1 MNSKTLLYILKRI
14 ALAAL
19 TVWVVITLTF
29 FVTRAVPG
37 GPFMGEKAVS
47 EAVLAAL
54 EAKYGLDKPVM
65 EQYFTYLSDVVTKL
79 DFGPSLKLR
88 GRMVMDVIADGMK
101 TSVKLGVIAAFLA
114 LGCGIV
120 LGSVAAL
127 RRNSFI
133 DKVIMV
139 IVTAF
144 VSMPSFIM
152 GTLLLLTFAVIIPIF
167 PANGSTAEGLVLP
180 IITLSLYPMAYITRL
195 TRSSMLD
202 VLGQDYIRTARAKG
216 VSQAKIIFGHA
227 LKNSLIP
234 VITYFGPM
242 LAYIVTGSLV
252 VEQIFAVPGIGR
264 TFVSSITNR
273 DYPLIM
279 GTTIVLAC
287 LIVIMNLVSDILY
300 KGVDPRIT
308 LE

>member
-1 MNSKTLLYILKRI
+1 
-14 ALAAL
+14 
-19 TVWVVITLTF
+19 
-29 FVTRAVPG
+29 
-37 GPFMGEKAVS
+37 
-47 EAVLAAL
+47 
-54 EAKYGLDKPVM
+54 M
-65 EQYFTYLSDVVTKL
+65 EQYFTYLSDVVTRL
-79 DFGPSLKLR
+79 DFGPSLKMR
-88 GRMVMDVIADGMK
+88 GRMVIDVIADGLK
-101 TSVKLGVIAAFLA
+101 TSVKLGVIAAFTA
-114 LGCGIV
+114 LGIGVV

-127 RRNSFI
+127 RRNTI
-133 DKVIMV
+133 LDKCIMV
-139 IVTAF
+139 ITTAF

-152 GTLLLLTFAVIIPIF
+152 GTLLLLCFAVILPIF
-167 PANGSTAEGLVLP
+167 PANGSTTEGLVLP
-180 IITLSLYPMAYITRL
+180 IVTLSLYPMAYITRL

-216 VSQAKIIFGHA
+216 VAPVKIIFGHA

-264 TFVSSITNR
+264 AFVSSITNR
-273 DYPLIM
+273 DYPMIM

-300 KGVDPRIT
+300 KVVDPRIT